1 MEAEDLFQNLRHGIN
16 LFNLLMFYPA
26 PSNEAVV
33 AAVDELLNEHDLT
46 LAVADLNR
54 LEANLRLLPEC
65 PGAEVEAPDFRE
77 LEGGPLRDLLQRLAQ
92 LNALYLGKKGAG
104 ATELVQAQLSRS
116 AFGDVHTLQLAI
128 VRLHQLKA
136 GV

>member
-1 MEAEDLFQNLRHGIN
+1 MTPEDLFQNLRHGIN

-33 AAVDELLNEHDLT
+33 AAVDELLNENDLA

-54 LEANLRLLPEC
+54 LETNLRQLPER
-65 PGAEVEAPDFRE
+65 PGPEMQAQDFRE

-92 LNALYLGKKGAG
+92 LNALYLGKKGGG
-104 ATELVQAQLSRS
+104 ATQAVQAQLSGS
-116 AFGDVHTLQLAI
+116 DFGDVHSLQLAL
-128 VRLHQLKA
+128 VKLHQLKA
-136 GV
+136 AV

>member
-26 PSNEAVV
+26 ASNEAVV
-33 AAVDELLNEHDLT
+33 AAVDELLDEGDLA
-46 LAVADLNR
+46 LAVADLNQ
-54 LEANLRLLPEC
+54 LESKLRLLPER
-65 PGAEVEAPDFRE
+65 PGPEVQAPDFQE
-77 LEGGPLRDLLQRLAQ
+77 LEGGPLRDLLRRLAQ
-92 LNALYLGKKGAG
+92 LNALYLGKKGEG
-104 ATELVQAQLSRS
+104 ATQRVQSQLSDS

>member
-26 PSNEAVV
+26 PGNEAVV
-33 AAVDELLNEHDLT
+33 AAVDELLDEHELA
-46 LAVADLNR
+46 LAVADLNQ
-54 LEANLRLLPEC
+54 LEARLRQLPDG
-65 PGAEVEAPDFRE
+65 PGPEMRAPDFRE
-77 LEGGPLRDLLQRLAQ
+77 LEGGPLRELLQRLAQ
-92 LNALYLGKKGAG
+92 LNALYLGKKDGRATQEVQTQLAG
-104 ATELVQAQLSRS
+104 S

-128 VRLHQLKA
+128 ARLHQLKA